1 MRRALW
7 VVPVAEDAGVA
18 RHVLDATRAGILG
31 WAITVAAPDGPLL
44 DALQADGHDTRSLP
58 ISTATGTVPAV
69 RALRSLLRTER
80 PDVAHSHL
88 ARADILLAMASVGT
102 GVPLVSTEHGIAA
115 DPLLYN
121 PNRAVATVKRLAHR
135 ARCTR
140 FSSIIAVSESTRD
153 QVLHQWHPRCP
164 VTVIHNGIDRVPASR
179 SASGARRFLTL
190 SRLAPEKN
198 LPAVLGAFSAVRAD
212 LPDATLTVAG
222 TGSQLNLL
230 RETAAAIG
238 LSDSVKFPG
247 HVDAADA
254 LAHHD
259 VLVQLSAWENCSYAL
274 LDALNAGLGVV
285 ATPVGGNPEI
295 LPPFCLTPPAP
306 GDRVAEAMI
315 RQATEDNRPTLP
327 TLWPSVADMTAG
339 IAQVYEKVTR

>member
-153 QVLHQWHPRCP
+153 QVLHQ
-164 VTVIHNGIDRVPASR
+164 
-179 SASGARRFLTL
+179 
-190 SRLAPEKN
+190 
-198 LPAVLGAFSAVRAD
+198 
-212 LPDATLTVAG
+212 
-222 TGSQLNLL
+222 
-230 RETAAAIG
+230 
-238 LSDSVKFPG
+238 
-247 HVDAADA
+247 
-254 LAHHD
+254 
-259 VLVQLSAWENCSYAL
+259 
-274 LDALNAGLGVV
+274 
-285 ATPVGGNPEI
+285 
-295 LPPFCLTPPAP
+295 
-306 GDRVAEAMI
+306 
-315 RQATEDNRPTLP
+315 
-327 TLWPSVADMTAG
+327 
-339 IAQVYEKVTR
+339 